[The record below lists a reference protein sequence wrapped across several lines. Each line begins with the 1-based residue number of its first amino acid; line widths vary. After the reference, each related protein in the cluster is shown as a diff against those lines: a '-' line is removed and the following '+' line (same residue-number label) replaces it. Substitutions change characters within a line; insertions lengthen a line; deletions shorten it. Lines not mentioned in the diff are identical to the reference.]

1 MKNRKIEVFLRTT
14 VIFTVIMMCVIFL
27 LVSFCEIY
35 ENIRFIAYGE
45 YKNAIEIT
53 ESGVRILDFYIG

>member
-1 MKNRKIEVFLRTT
+1 MKNRKIKVFLRTT

-45 YKNAIEIT
+45 YKNAIEVT